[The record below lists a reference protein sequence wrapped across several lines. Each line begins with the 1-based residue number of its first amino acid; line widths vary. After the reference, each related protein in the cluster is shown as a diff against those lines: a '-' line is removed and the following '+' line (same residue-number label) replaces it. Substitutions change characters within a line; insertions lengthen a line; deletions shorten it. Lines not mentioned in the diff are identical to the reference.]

1 VSLFWGVGTV
11 LGSFLGL
18 LVMQVVRSGLVM
30 TGVNPHWQTVAV
42 GTIMIVAVG
51 MDLLRR
57 RARLS

>member
-1 VSLFWGVGTV
+1 VSLFGGVGTV

-30 TGVNPHWQTVAV
+30 TGVSPHWQTVAV